1 MTEKDKIE
9 DINEDVVDEQP
20 IEDEIGDHEKR
31 KSSFSKKKDDKE
43 KVKIKEL
50 QSEIITLK
58 EEAIALK
65 NDYFKAYADA
75 ENTKKRLQQ
84 DFALRS
90 KYMIQ
95 NFAMEMLSVI
105 DNLERAMDSAEKD
118 TSLYTGIDMVHQQLL
133 NALNK
138 EGVEVIDALGAKFDP
153 NYHHAIM
160 TEAKEGVESNIVIEV
175 LQKGYKLKDRIL
187 RAALVKVSE

>member
-1 MTEKDKIE
+1 
-9 DINEDVVDEQP
+9 
-20 IEDEIGDHEKR
+20 
-31 KSSFSKKKDDKE
+31 
-43 KVKIKEL
+43 
-50 QSEIITLK
+50 
-58 EEAIALK
+58 
-65 NDYFKAYADA
+65 
-75 ENTKKRLQQ
+75 
-84 DFALRS
+84 
-90 KYMIQ
+90 
-95 NFAMEMLSVI
+95 MEMLSVI